1 MRKGRENRSI
11 QSRLIMIMAGM
22 MLLVLAVNLYVFRQ
36 TRTMVQTI
44 DSVFVSNSTIVKLS
58 DTLDKVG
65 SSMYDYLSTRGSSS
79 LEDFYRYEEDLR
91 EITTSFNDQ
100 NTSSPML
107 MLEKNIR
114 EMSEAYL
121 EAAEK
126 AIQAKRGR
134 NVEEYRRKYA
144 DSKRLNGYIDDAV
157 YALNSRRFAQN
168 SRNYQMLQNTMGVLE
183 ASSMVMILTAFVMA
197 MFLAVMLIRAI
208 FGPLKELAGAADRVA
223 AGDFD
228 VDVRE
233 TGSGDEIA
241 VVTHAFRKML
251 FSIREYIERQRASM
265 EKESRMK
272 ENALAMQAHLKEA
285 QLNFLQ
291 AQINPHFLFNSLNAG
306 SQLAA
311 LEGADRTQDYLGRMA
326 DFFRYDVQKTGGS
339 ASLEEELEL
348 VDNYIY
354 ILNVRF
360 SGDIHFDKI
369 LDQDIRLSDITM
381 PSMTLQPI
389 VENAVQHGIHDDH
402 EHGRIWLY
410 VEMVD
415 GEDAPDG
422 QPTVMVTVSDNG
434 AGMTAD
440 QIMCL
445 MESGRGKTDGGGVP
459 ETDGDEMAS
468 GSLAGTGKE
477 ETAGVAMGNVM
488 ARLTLYYGREGLLR
502 VSSDGPGLGTQVT
515 VFLPLR

>member
-36 TRTMVQTI
+36 SRTMVQTI

-79 LEDFYRYEEDLR
+79 LENFYRYEEDLR

-183 ASSMVMILTAFVMA
+183 ASSMMMILAAFVMA

-223 AGDFD
+223 AGDFN

-360 SGDIHFDKI
+360 SGDIHFEKI

-410 VEMVD
+410 VEMAD
-415 GEDAPDG
+415 SEDAPDV
-422 QPTVMVTVSDNG
+422 QPAVMITVSDNG
-434 AGMTAD
+434 AGMTAG
-440 QIMCL
+440 QIMQL
-445 MESGRGKTDGGGVP
+445 MESGKRKTNGTGIP
-459 ETDGDEMAS
+459 ETDSDGITSGD
-468 GSLAGTGKE
+468 LAGTGKE

>member
-36 TRTMVQTI
+36 SRTMVQTI

-79 LEDFYRYEEDLR
+79 LENFYRYEEDLR

-100 NTSSPML
+100 NTSSPIL

-121 EAAEK
+121 EASEK

-157 YALNSRRFAQN
+157 YALNSRRFSQN

-183 ASSMVMILTAFVMA
+183 ASSMMMILAAFVMA

-251 FSIREYIERQRASM
+251 FYIREYIERQRASM

-360 SGDIHFDKI
+360 SGDIHFEKI

-410 VEMVD
+410 VEMAD
-415 GEDAPDG
+415 SEDAPDV
-422 QPTVMVTVSDNG
+422 QPAVMITVSDNG
-434 AGMTAD
+434 AGMTAG
-440 QIMCL
+440 QIMQL
-445 MESGRGKTDGGGVP
+445 MESGKRKTNGTGLP
-459 ETDGDEMAS
+459 ETDSEGITS
-468 GSLAGTGKE
+468 GGLAGTGKE

>member
-1 MRKGRENRSI
+1 
-11 QSRLIMIMAGM
+11 
-22 MLLVLAVNLYVFRQ
+22 
-36 TRTMVQTI
+36 
-44 DSVFVSNSTIVKLS
+44 
-58 DTLDKVG
+58 
-65 SSMYDYLSTRGSSS
+65 
-79 LEDFYRYEEDLR
+79 
-91 EITTSFNDQ
+91 
-100 NTSSPML
+100 
-107 MLEKNIR
+107 
-114 EMSEAYL
+114 
-121 EAAEK
+121 
-126 AIQAKRGR
+126 
-134 NVEEYRRKYA
+134 
-144 DSKRLNGYIDDAV
+144 
-157 YALNSRRFAQN
+157 
-168 SRNYQMLQNTMGVLE
+168 
-183 ASSMVMILTAFVMA
+183 
-197 MFLAVMLIRAI
+197 
-208 FGPLKELAGAADRVA
+208 
-223 AGDFD
+223 
-228 VDVRE
+228 
-233 TGSGDEIA
+233 
-241 VVTHAFRKML
+241 
-251 FSIREYIERQRASM
+251 
-265 EKESRMK
+265 MK

-410 VEMVD
+410 VEMAD

>member
-36 TRTMVQTI
+36 SRTMVQTI

-65 SSMYDYLSTRGSSS
+65 SSTYGYLRTRGSSS
-79 LEDFYRYEEDLR
+79 LENFYRYEEDLR

-100 NTSSPML
+100 NTSSPIL

-121 EAAEK
+121 EASEK

-157 YALNSRRFAQN
+157 YALNSRRFSQN

-183 ASSMVMILTAFVMA
+183 ASSMMMILAAFVMA

-223 AGDFD
+223 AGDFN

-360 SGDIHFDKI
+360 SGDIHFEKI

-410 VEMVD
+410 VEMAD
-415 GEDAPDG
+415 SEDAPDV
-422 QPTVMVTVSDNG
+422 QPAVMITVSDNG
-434 AGMTAD
+434 AGMTAG
-440 QIMCL
+440 QIMQL
-445 MESGRGKTDGGGVP
+445 MESGKRKTNGTGIP
-459 ETDGDEMAS
+459 ETDSDGITS
-468 GSLAGTGKE
+468 GGLAGTGKE

>member
-36 TRTMVQTI
+36 SRTMVQTI

-79 LEDFYRYEEDLR
+79 LENFYRYEEDLR

-100 NTSSPML
+100 NTSSPIL

-121 EAAEK
+121 EASEK

-157 YALNSRRFAQN
+157 YALNSRRFSQN
-168 SRNYQMLQNTMGVLE
+168 SRNYQ
-183 ASSMVMILTAFVMA
+183 AFVMA

-306 SQLAA
+306 SQLAT

-360 SGDIHFDKI
+360 SGDIHFEKI

-410 VEMVD
+410 VEMAD
-415 GEDAPDG
+415 SEDAPDV
-422 QPTVMVTVSDNG
+422 QPAVMITVSDNG
-434 AGMTAD
+434 AGMTAG
-440 QIMCL
+440 QK
-445 MESGRGKTDGGGVP
+445 RKKQR
-459 ETDGDEMAS
+459 AS
-468 GSLAGTGKE
+468 RWGT
-477 ETAGVAMGNVM
+477 
-488 ARLTLYYGREGLLR
+488 
-502 VSSDGPGLGTQVT
+502 SWQD
-515 VFLPLR
+515 